1 MRRSFELLGT
11 PGRAFRAAL
20 DAARLDMIPGGAGAA
35 TGDGEPGGSRE
46 RGTGGSAH
54 GIPVN
59 GTIGFGGPAA
69 GAEAALQALEAGF
82 TTLKL
87 KAGAERETV
96 DLVARVRAIRPAV
109 GPDVRLRLDVNGA
122 WDLPTAEERLE
133 AVARFGIEYVEQPLP
148 ADDSAG
154 AADLRRRVD
163 VPVAADEAAASL
175 VAVRRLLA
183 EGAADV
189 LVVKPA
195 RVGGPLAVAE
205 IAEAAAARGVP
216 VVLSTLFETGI
227 GIASA
232 LVAAAR
238 LPRVVAA
245 QFPAPLAH
253 GLATAGLL
261 DHDLLD
267 EPLVIDS
274 GHMHAPGGAGT
285 GRLGIRVDRGAV
297 SRIHGRVRRGGPMSA
312 PLLLPLAL
320 RRHAR
325 ATPDAMAIA
334 EPGRAW
340 SFAALDALADA
351 LAVGLVASG
360 VGPGDRVALVAAPS
374 ATAIALLVAT
384 ARVGAYAAPLG
395 TRLAARRRWAPRAA
409 RSCRAW
415 RSTMANAPIGRDA
428 GRSDRAPRCP
438 GRAARGRSPRGERGR
453 SGRVQRVRR

>member
-1 MRRSFELLGT
+1 VAVVTDLADVADLRAALEAVRVCGLSAVRVRVPFRRPFATATGMWLHREAWVLFVVGPDGRIGVGEAVLEPDATEVEETLLARLVREAADRARSGDVPDAEELELIGT

-20 DAARLDMIPGGAGAA
+20 DAARFDLIGGGAGAA
-35 TGDGEPGGSRE
+35 AGDREPRGSSAPGSGGS
-46 RGTGGSAH
+46 SAP

-69 GAEAALQALEAGF
+69 GAQAALQAIEAGF

-87 KAGAERETV
+87 KAGAERETL
-96 DLVARVRAIRPAV
+96 DLVARVRAIRAAV

-133 AVARFGIEYVEQPLP
+133 AVSRFGIEYVEQPLP
-148 ADDSAG
+148 ADDGAG
-154 AADLRRRVD
+154 AAELRRRVD

-183 EGAADV
+183 EGAADI

-232 LVAAAR
+232 LVAVAR

-245 QFPAPLAH
+245 RFPAPLAH

-261 DHDLLD
+261 EHDLLD

-274 GHMHAPGGAGT
+274 GHMHAPGGVGT

-297 SRIHGRVRRGGPMSA
+297 SRFTAEFVE
-312 PLLLPLAL
+312 
-320 RRHAR
+320 
-325 ATPDAMAIA
+325 ATP
-334 EPGRAW
+334 
-340 SFAALDALADA
+340 
-351 LAVGLVASG
+351 
-360 VGPGDRVALVAAPS
+360 
-374 ATAIALLVAT
+374 
-384 ARVGAYAAPLG
+384 
-395 TRLAARRRWAPRAA
+395 
-409 RSCRAW
+409 
-415 RSTMANAPIGRDA
+415 
-428 GRSDRAPRCP
+428 
-438 GRAARGRSPRGERGR
+438 
-453 SGRVQRVRR
+453 

>member
-1 MRRSFELLGT
+1 VAVVTDLADVADLRAALEAVPVCGLSAVRVRVPFRRPFATATGMWLHREAWILFVAGLDGRIGVGEAVLEPDATEVEETLLARLVREAADRARSGDVPDAEELELIGT

-20 DAARLDMIPGGAGAA
+20 DAARFDLIGGGAGAA
-35 TGDGEPGGSRE
+35 AADGGSGGAEPGS
-46 RGTGGSAH
+46 GGAP

-69 GAEAALQALEAGF
+69 GAQAALQAIEAGF

-87 KAGAERETV
+87 KAGAERETL
-96 DLVARVRAIRPAV
+96 DLVARVRAIRAAV

-148 ADDSAG
+148 ADDGAG
-154 AADLRRRVD
+154 AAELRRRVD

-183 EGAADV
+183 EGSSDV

-195 RVGGPLAVAE
+195 RVGGPLAAAE

-245 QFPAPLAH
+245 RFPATLAH

-261 DHDLLD
+261 EHDLLD

-285 GRLGIRVDRGAV
+285 GRLGVRVDRGAV
-297 SRIHGRVRRGGPMSA
+297 SRF
-312 PLLLPLAL
+312 
-320 RRHAR
+320 
-325 ATPDAMAIA
+325 MA
-334 EPGRAW
+334 E
-340 SFAALDALADA
+340 F
-351 LAVGLVASG
+351 VE
-360 VGPGDRVALVAAPS
+360 
-374 ATAIALLVAT
+374 ATA
-384 ARVGAYAAPLG
+384 
-395 TRLAARRRWAPRAA
+395 
-409 RSCRAW
+409 
-415 RSTMANAPIGRDA
+415 
-428 GRSDRAPRCP
+428 
-438 GRAARGRSPRGERGR
+438 
-453 SGRVQRVRR
+453 